1 MKGHTITRAL
11 GALGLA
17 TVAVA
22 VSLAQPTQLAFWNFN
37 ESDPLDSTAMLA
49 ADGGVFAAQAQISIN
64 LAEFRF
70 NNSGTGFRGSPL
82 DPNNAN
88 HPTTPNWALQT
99 TGYPAQG
106 LDSGLAGIVVSVPT
120 TGYQNIV
127 VKFDVRWSNA
137 ASKFLAVEYTTNG
150 GMNWTRARVLQAL
163 RGDSWHGNT
172 NANGGY
178 GALVEL
184 DLSGDSAVNNN
195 AQFAFR
201 VVTIFDPNT
210 GTQYTAANF
219 PNNPN
224 ATYSP
229 NGTLRYD
236 LIEILG
242 EEVDSGP
249 EGDVDGSGC
258 VDDADLLAVLF
269 AFGNSGSNLPEDVT
283 RDGTVDDADL
293 LVVLFNFGAGC

>member
-49 ADGGVFAAQAQISIN
+49 ADGGVFASQAQISIN
-64 LAEFRF
+64 LANIVY
-70 NNSGTGFRGSPL
+70 NNNGTGFRGSPL
-82 DPNNAN
+82 DPG
-88 HPTTPNWALQT
+88 TDGRNWALQT
-99 TGYPAQG
+99 TDYPAQG
-106 LDSGLAGIVVSVPT
+106 QDSGMAGIVVSVPT

-127 VKFDVRWSNA
+127 VKFDVRWSNT
-137 ASKFLAVEYTTNG
+137 ASKFIALEYTTDG
-150 GMNWTRARVLQAL
+150 GVNWTRARVLEAR
-163 RGDSWHGNT
+163 RGDRWHGDT
-172 NANGGY
+172 EANGGY

-184 DLSGDSAVNNN
+184 DLSGDANVNNN

-210 GTQYTAANF
+210 GQYTAANF

-242 EEVDSGP
+242 EEASSGP
-249 EGDVDGSGC
+249 EGDVNGDGC
-258 VDDADLLAVLF
+258 VDDADLLIVLF
-269 AFGNSGSNLPEDVT
+269 NFGNAGGQGDVNN
-283 RDGTVDDADL
+283 DGIVDDADL
-293 LVVLFNFGAGC
+293 LIVLFNFGAGC

>member
-1 MKGHTITRAL
+1 M
-11 GALGLA
+11 
-17 TVAVA
+17 
-22 VSLAQPTQLAFWNFN
+22 
-37 ESDPLDSTAMLA
+37 
-49 ADGGVFAAQAQISIN
+49 
-64 LAEFRF
+64 
-70 NNSGTGFRGSPL
+70 
-82 DPNNAN
+82 
-88 HPTTPNWALQT
+88 
-99 TGYPAQG
+99 
-106 LDSGLAGIVVSVPT
+106 AGIVVSVPT

-127 VKFDVRWSNA
+127 VKFDVRWSNT
-137 ASKFLAVEYTTNG
+137 ASKFLAVEYTTDG
-150 GMNWTRARVLQAL
+150 GVNWTRELVLEAR
-163 RGDSWHGNT
+163 RGDRWHGDT

-184 DLSGDSAVNNN
+184 DLSADSAVNNN

-201 VVTIFDPNT
+201 VVTIFDPDTN
-210 GTQYTAANF
+210 QYTAAQSGSNY
-219 PNNPN
+219 
-224 ATYSP
+224 TTR
-229 NGTLRYD
+229 GTLRYD

-293 LVVLFNFGAGC
+293 LVVLFNFGSGC

>member
-11 GALGLA
+11 SALSLA

-37 ESDPLDSTAMLA
+37 ESNPLDSTAMLA
-49 ADGGVFAAQAQISIN
+49 ADGGVFGSQAQIAIN
-64 LAEFRF
+64 LATIVYD
-70 NNSGTGFRGSPL
+70 NNGTGFRGSPL
-82 DPNNAN
+82 DPNNPT

-99 TGYPAQG
+99 TSYPAQG
-106 LDSGLAGIVVSVPT
+106 QDSGLAGIVVSVPT

-127 VKFDVRWSNA
+127 VKFDVRWSNT
-137 ASKFLAVEYTTNG
+137 ASKFLAVEYTTDG
-150 GMNWTRARVLQAL
+150 GANWTRARVLEAR
-163 RGDSWHGNT
+163 RGDRWHGDT
-172 NANGGY
+172 EANGGY

-184 DLSGDSAVNNN
+184 DLSGDANVNNN

-210 GTQYTAANF
+210 GQYTAANF

-242 EEVDSGP
+242 EEASGGP
-249 EGDVDGSGC
+249 EGDVNGDGC
-258 VDDADLLAVLF
+258 VDDADLLIVLF
-269 AFGNSGSNLPEDVT
+269 NFGNAGGQGDVNN
-283 RDGTVDDADL
+283 DNIVDDADL
-293 LVVLFNFGAGC
+293 LIVLFNFGAGC

>member
-22 VSLAQPTQLAFWNFN
+22 VSLAQTQLAFWDFN
-37 ESDPLDSTAMLA
+37 ESNPLDSAAMLA
-49 ADGGVFAAQAQISIN
+49 ADGGVFASQAQIAIN
-64 LAEFRF
+64 LANIVY
-70 NNSGTGFRGSPL
+70 NNNGTGFRGSPL

-99 TGYPAQG
+99 TDYPAQG
-106 LDSGLAGIVVSVPT
+106 QDSGLAGIVVSVPT
-120 TGYQNIV
+120 TGYGNIK
-127 VKFDVRWSNA
+127 VKFDVRWSNT
-137 ASKFLAVEYTTNG
+137 ASKFLAVEYTTDG
-150 GMNWTRARVLQAL
+150 GANWTRARVLEAR
-163 RGDSWHGNT
+163 RGDRWHGDT
-172 NANGGY
+172 EANGGY

-184 DLSGDSAVNNN
+184 DLSADSAVNNN

-210 GTQYTAANF
+210 GQYTAAQSGSNY
-219 PNNPN
+219 
-224 ATYSP
+224 TTR
-229 NGTLRYD
+229 GTLRYD
-236 LIEILG
+236 LIEVIG
-242 EEVDSGP
+242 EAASSGP

-293 LVVLFNFGAGC
+293 LVVLFNFGAGCQ

>member
-22 VSLAQPTQLAFWNFN
+22 VSLAQTQLAFWDFN
-37 ESDPLDSTAMLA
+37 ESNPLDSAAMLA
-49 ADGGVFAAQAQISIN
+49 ADGGVFASQAQIAIN
-64 LAEFRF
+64 LANIVY
-70 NNSGTGFRGSPL
+70 NNNGTGFRGSPL

-99 TGYPAQG
+99 TDYPAQG
-106 LDSGLAGIVVSVPT
+106 QDSGLAGIVVSVPT
-120 TGYQNIV
+120 TGYGNIK
-127 VKFDVRWSNA
+127 VKFDVRWSNT
-137 ASKFLAVEYTTNG
+137 ASKFLAVEYTTDG
-150 GMNWTRARVLQAL
+150 GANWTRARVLEAR
-163 RGDSWHGNT
+163 RGDRWHGDT
-172 NANGGY
+172 EANGGY

-184 DLSGDSAVNNN
+184 DLSTDSAVNNN

-210 GTQYTAANF
+210 GQYTAAQSGSNY
-219 PNNPN
+219 
-224 ATYSP
+224 TTR
-229 NGTLRYD
+229 GTLRYD
-236 LIEILG
+236 LIEVQG

-293 LVVLFNFGAGC
+293 LVVLFNFGAGCQ

>member
-37 ESDPLDSTAMLA
+37 ESDPLNGIAMLA
-49 ADGGVFAAQAQISIN
+49 ADGGVFASQAQIAIN
-64 LAEFRF
+64 LANIVY

-99 TGYPAQG
+99 TNYPAQG
-106 LDSGLAGIVVSVPT
+106 ENPGQAGIVVSVPT

-127 VKFDVRWSNA
+127 VKFDVRWSNT
-137 ASKFLAVEYTTNG
+137 ASKFLAVEYTTDG
-150 GMNWTRARVLQAL
+150 GVTWTRERVLQAL
-163 RGDSWHGNT
+163 RGDRWHGD
-172 NANGGY
+172 AADNGGY
-178 GALVEL
+178 GALVVL

-210 GTQYTAANF
+210 GQYTAAQSGSN
-219 PNNPN
+219 
-224 ATYSP
+224 YSTR
-229 NGTLRYD
+229 GTLRYD

-242 EEVDSGP
+242 EEASSGP
-249 EGDVDGSGC
+249 EGDVNGDGC
-258 VDDADLLAVLF
+258 VDDADLLIVLF
-269 AFGNSGSNLPEDVT
+269 NFGNAGGQGDVNN
-283 RDGTVDDADL
+283 DNIVDDADL

>member
-49 ADGGVFAAQAQISIN
+49 ADGGVFASQAQISIN
-64 LAEFRF
+64 LANIVY
-70 NNSGTGFRGSPL
+70 NNNGTGFRGSPL
-82 DPNNAN
+82 DPG
-88 HPTTPNWALQT
+88 TDERNWGLQT
-99 TGYPAQG
+99 TDYPAQG
-106 LDSGLAGIVVSVPT
+106 QDSGLAGIVVSVPT

-127 VKFDVRWSNA
+127 VKFDVRWSNT
-137 ASKFLAVEYTTNG
+137 ASKFLAVEYTTDG
-150 GMNWTRARVLQAL
+150 GANWTRARVLEAR
-163 RGDSWHGNT
+163 RGDRWHGDT
-172 NANGGY
+172 EANGGY

-210 GTQYTAANF
+210 GTQYTAAQSGSN
-219 PNNPN
+219 
-224 ATYSP
+224 YSTR
-229 NGTLRYD
+229 GTLRYD

-242 EEVDSGP
+242 EEASGGP
-249 EGDVDGSGC
+249 EGDVNGDGC
-258 VDDADLLAVLF
+258 VDDADLLIVLF
-269 AFGNSGSNLPEDVT
+269 NFGNAGGQGDVNN
-283 RDGTVDDADL
+283 DGIVDDADL

>member
-11 GALGLA
+11 SALGLA

-22 VSLAQPTQLAFWNFN
+22 VSLAQPTQLAFWDFN
-37 ESDPLDSTAMLA
+37 ESDPLNETAMLA
-49 ADGGVFAAQAQISIN
+49 ADGGVFASQAQISIN

-70 NNSGTGFRGSPL
+70 NNSGRGFLGSPL
-82 DPNNAN
+82 DPG
-88 HPTTPNWALQT
+88 TDGRNWALQT
-99 TGYPAQG
+99 TDYPAQG
-106 LDSGLAGIVVSVPT
+106 QDSGLAGIVVSVPT

-127 VKFDVRWSNA
+127 VKFDVRWSNT
-137 ASKFLAVEYTTNG
+137 ASKFLAVEYTTDG
-150 GMNWTRARVLQAL
+150 GVNWTRARVLQAL
-163 RGDSWHGNT
+163 RGDRWHGDT

-184 DLSGDSAVNNN
+184 DLSADSAVNNN

-210 GTQYTAANF
+210 GTQYTAAQSGSNY
-219 PNNPN
+219 
-224 ATYSP
+224 TTR
-229 NGTLRYD
+229 GTLRYD

>member
-11 GALGLA
+11 SALGLA

-37 ESDPLDSTAMLA
+37 ESNPLDSTAMLA
-49 ADGGVFAAQAQISIN
+49 ADGGVFASQAQIAIN
-64 LAEFRF
+64 LANIVY
-70 NNSGTGFRGSPL
+70 NNNGTGFRGSPL

-99 TGYPAQG
+99 TDYPAQG
-106 LDSGLAGIVVSVPT
+106 QDSGLAGIVVSVPT
-120 TGYQNIV
+120 TGYGNIK
-127 VKFDVRWSNA
+127 VKFDVRWSNT
-137 ASKFLAVEYTTNG
+137 ASKFLAVEYTTDG
-150 GMNWTRARVLQAL
+150 GANWTRARVLEAR

-172 NANGGY
+172 DANGGY

-201 VVTIFDPNT
+201 VVTIFDPNS
-210 GTQYTAANF
+210 GTQYTAAQPGSNY
-219 PNNPN
+219 
-224 ATYSP
+224 TTR
-229 NGTLRYD
+229 GTLRYD
-236 LIEILG
+236 LIEVQG

-249 EGDVDGSGC
+249 EGDVNGDGC

>member
-37 ESDPLDSTAMLA
+37 ESDPLDETAMLA
-49 ADGGVFAAQAQISIN
+49 ADGGVFASQAQISIN
-64 LAEFRF
+64 LANIVY
-70 NNSGTGFRGSPL
+70 NNNGTGFRGSPL
-82 DPNNAN
+82 DPG
-88 HPTTPNWALQT
+88 TDERNWGLQT
-99 TGYPAQG
+99 TDYPAQG
-106 LDSGLAGIVVSVPT
+106 QDSGLAGIVVSVPT

-127 VKFDVRWSNA
+127 VKFDVRWSNT
-137 ASKFLAVEYTTNG
+137 ASKFIALEYTTDG
-150 GMNWTRARVLQAL
+150 GVNWTRARVLEAR
-163 RGDSWHGNT
+163 RGDRWHGD
-172 NANGGY
+172 AADNGGY

-184 DLSGDSAVNNN
+184 DLSADSAVNNN

-210 GTQYTAANF
+210 GQYTAANF

-242 EEVDSGP
+242 EEASSGP
-249 EGDVDGSGC
+249 EGDVNGDGC
-258 VDDADLLAVLF
+258 VDDADLLIVLF
-269 AFGNSGSNLPEDVT
+269 NFGNAGGQGDVNN
-283 RDGTVDDADL
+283 DNIVDDADL

>member
-37 ESDPLDSTAMLA
+37 ESDPLDGAAMLA
-49 ADGGVFAAQAQISIN
+49 ADGGVFASQAQIAIS
-64 LAEFRF
+64 LAQFRF
-70 NNSGTGFRGSPL
+70 DNDGRGFLGSPL
-82 DPNNAN
+82 DPNNPT
-88 HPTTPNWALQT
+88 HPNPPNWGLQT

-106 LDSGLAGIVVSVPT
+106 ENPGQAGIVVSVPT

-127 VKFDVRWSNA
+127 VKFDVRWSNT
-137 ASKFLAVEYTTNG
+137 ASKFLAVEYTTDG
-150 GMNWTRARVLQAL
+150 GVTWTRERVLQAL
-163 RGDSWHGNT
+163 RGDRWHGDT

-178 GALVEL
+178 GALVVL

-210 GTQYTAANF
+210 GQYTAAQSGSNY
-219 PNNPN
+219 
-224 ATYSP
+224 TTR
-229 NGTLRYD
+229 GTLRYD

-242 EEVDSGP
+242 EEASSGP
-249 EGDVDGSGC
+249 EGDVNGDGC
-258 VDDADLLAVLF
+258 VDDADLLIVLF
-269 AFGNSGSNLPEDVT
+269 NFGNAGGQGDVN
-283 RDGTVDDADL
+283 RDNIVDDADL
-293 LVVLFNFGAGC
+293 LIVLFNFGAGC

>member
-49 ADGGVFAAQAQISIN
+49 ADGGVFASQAQISIN
-64 LAEFRF
+64 LANIVY
-70 NNSGTGFRGSPL
+70 NNNGTGFRGSPL
-82 DPNNAN
+82 DPG
-88 HPTTPNWALQT
+88 TDGRNWALQT
-99 TGYPAQG
+99 TDYPAQG
-106 LDSGLAGIVVSVPT
+106 QDSGMAGIVVSVPT

-127 VKFDVRWSNA
+127 VKFDVRWSNT
-137 ASKFLAVEYTTNG
+137 ASKFIALEYTTDG
-150 GMNWTRARVLQAL
+150 GVNWTRARVLEAR
-163 RGDSWHGNT
+163 RGDRWHGD
-172 NANGGY
+172 AADNGGY

-184 DLSGDSAVNNN
+184 DLSADSAVNNN

-210 GTQYTAANF
+210 GQYTAANF

-242 EEVDSGP
+242 EEASSGP
-249 EGDVDGSGC
+249 EGDVNGDGC
-258 VDDADLLAVLF
+258 VDDADLLIVLF
-269 AFGNSGSNLPEDVT
+269 NFGNAGGQGDVNN
-283 RDGTVDDADL
+283 DNIVDDADL

>member
-22 VSLAQPTQLAFWNFN
+22 VSLAQTQLAFWDFN
-37 ESDPLDSTAMLA
+37 ESNPLDSTAMLA
-49 ADGGVFAAQAQISIN
+49 ADGGVFAAQAQIAIN
-64 LAEFRF
+64 LANIVY

-82 DPNNAN
+82 DPNNPT
-88 HPTTPNWALQT
+88 HPNPPNWGLQT
-99 TGYPAQG
+99 TDYPAQG
-106 LDSGLAGIVVSVPT
+106 QDSGLAGIVVSVPT

-127 VKFDVRWSNA
+127 VKFDVRWSNT
-137 ASKFLAVEYTTNG
+137 ASKFLAVEYTTDG
-150 GMNWTRARVLQAL
+150 GVSWTRARVLEAR
-163 RGDSWHGNT
+163 RGDRWHSD
-172 NANGGY
+172 AADNGGY

-184 DLSGDSAVNNN
+184 DLSGDANVNNN

-201 VVTIFDPNT
+201 VVTIFDPDTN
-210 GTQYTAANF
+210 QYTAAQFGSNY
-219 PNNPN
+219 
-224 ATYSP
+224 TTR
-229 NGTLRYD
+229 GTLRYD

-242 EEVDSGP
+242 EEASSGP
-249 EGDVDGSGC
+249 EGDVNGDGC

-269 AFGNSGSNLPEDVT
+269 AFGNTGSNLPEDVT

>member
-1 MKGHTITRAL
+1 MCAGATRRP
-11 GALGLA
+11 
-17 TVAVA
+17 
-22 VSLAQPTQLAFWNFN
+22 S
-37 ESDPLDSTAMLA
+37 SS
-49 ADGGVFAAQAQISIN
+49 
-64 LAEFRF
+64 R
-70 NNSGTGFRGSPL
+70 
-82 DPNNAN
+82 
-88 HPTTPNWALQT
+88 
-99 TGYPAQG
+99 
-106 LDSGLAGIVVSVPT
+106 
-120 TGYQNIV
+120 
-127 VKFDVRWSNA
+127 
-137 ASKFLAVEYTTNG
+137 VEYTTDG
-150 GMNWTRARVLQAL
+150 GANWTRARVLEAR

-172 NANGGY
+172 DANGGY

-210 GTQYTAANF
+210 GQYTAANF

-242 EEVDSGP
+242 EEASSGP

>member
-11 GALGLA
+11 SALGLA

-37 ESDPLDSTAMLA
+37 ESNPLDETAMLA

-64 LAEFRF
+64 LANIVY
-70 NNSGTGFRGSPL
+70 NNNGRGFLGSPL
-82 DPNNAN
+82 DPG
-88 HPTTPNWALQT
+88 TDGRNWALQT
-99 TGYPAQG
+99 TDYPAQG
-106 LDSGLAGIVVSVPT
+106 QDSGLAGIVVSVPT

-127 VKFDVRWSNA
+127 VKFDVRWSNT
-137 ASKFLAVEYTTNG
+137 ASKFLAVEYTTDG
-150 GMNWTRARVLQAL
+150 GVNWTRARVLQAL
-163 RGDSWHGNT
+163 RGDRWHGDT

-184 DLSGDSAVNNN
+184 DLSADSAVNNN

-210 GTQYTAANF
+210 GTQYTAAQSGSNY
-219 PNNPN
+219 
-224 ATYSP
+224 TTR
-229 NGTLRYD
+229 GTLRYD

-242 EEVDSGP
+242 EEASGGP
-249 EGDVDGSGC
+249 EGDVNGDGC
-258 VDDADLLAVLF
+258 VDDADLLIVLF
-269 AFGNSGSNLPEDVT
+269 NFGNAGGQGDVN
-283 RDGTVDDADL
+283 RDNIVDDADL
-293 LVVLFNFGAGC
+293 LIVLFNFGAGC

>member
-37 ESDPLDSTAMLA
+37 ESNPLDSTAMLA

-64 LAEFRF
+64 LAGFRF
-70 NNSGTGFRGSPL
+70 DNNGRGFLGSPL
-82 DPNNAN
+82 DPG
-88 HPTTPNWALQT
+88 TDGRNWALQT
-99 TGYPAQG
+99 TDYPAQG
-106 LDSGLAGIVVSVPT
+106 QDSGLAGIVVSVPT
-120 TGYQNIV
+120 TGYRNIV
-127 VKFDVRWSNA
+127 VKFDVRWSNT
-137 ASKFLAVEYTTNG
+137 ASKFLAVEYTTDG
-150 GMNWTRARVLQAL
+150 GANWTRARELQAL
-163 RGDSWHGNT
+163 RGDRWHGDT
-172 NANGGY
+172 ETNGGY
-178 GALVEL
+178 GALVVL

-210 GTQYTAANF
+210 GQYTAANF
-219 PNNPN
+219 PTDSG
-224 ATYSP
+224 ARYSRS
-229 NGTLRYD
+229 GTLRYD

>member
-37 ESDPLDSTAMLA
+37 ESDPLNGIAMLA
-49 ADGGVFAAQAQISIN
+49 ADGGVFASQAQISIN
-64 LAEFRF
+64 LANIVY
-70 NNSGTGFRGSPL
+70 NNNGRGFLGSPL

-88 HPTTPNWALQT
+88 HPTTPNWGLQT
-99 TGYPAQG
+99 TDYPAQG
-106 LDSGLAGIVVSVPT
+106 QDSGLAGIVVSVPT

-127 VKFDVRWSNA
+127 VKFDVRWSNT
-137 ASKFLAVEYTTNG
+137 ASKFIALEYTTDG
-150 GMNWTRARVLQAL
+150 GANWTRARVLEAR
-163 RGDSWHGNT
+163 RGDRWHGDT
-172 NANGGY
+172 EANGGY

-184 DLSGDSAVNNN
+184 DLSGDSAVNDN

-210 GTQYTAANF
+210 GQYTAAQSGSN
-219 PNNPN
+219 
-224 ATYSP
+224 YSTR
-229 NGTLRYD
+229 GTLRYD

-242 EEVDSGP
+242 EEASSSP
-249 EGDVDGSGC
+249 EGDVNGDGC
-258 VDDADLLAVLF
+258 
-269 AFGNSGSNLPEDVT
+269 
-283 RDGTVDDADL
+283 VDDADL
-293 LVVLFNFGAGC
+293 LVVLFNFGNAGGQGDVNNDGIVDDADLLIVLFNFGAGC

>member
-11 GALGLA
+11 SALGLA

-22 VSLAQPTQLAFWNFN
+22 VSLAQPTQLAFWDFN
-37 ESDPLDSTAMLA
+37 ESDPLNEITMLA
-49 ADGGVFAAQAQISIN
+49 PDGGVFASQAQISIN

-70 NNSGTGFRGSPL
+70 NNSGRGFLGSPL
-82 DPNNAN
+82 DPG
-88 HPTTPNWALQT
+88 TDGRNWALQT
-99 TGYPAQG
+99 TDYPAQG
-106 LDSGLAGIVVSVPT
+106 QDSGLAGIVVSVPT

-127 VKFDVRWSNA
+127 VKFDVRWSNT
-137 ASKFLAVEYTTNG
+137 ASKFLAVEYTTDG
-150 GMNWTRARVLQAL
+150 GVTWTRERVLEAR
-163 RGDSWHGNT
+163 RGDRWHGDT
-172 NANGGY
+172 EANGGY
-178 GALVEL
+178 GALVVL
-184 DLSGDSAVNNN
+184 DLSADSAVNNN

-210 GTQYTAANF
+210 GTQYTAAQSGSNY
-219 PNNPN
+219 
-224 ATYSP
+224 TTR
-229 NGTLRYD
+229 GTLRYD

>member
-37 ESDPLDSTAMLA
+37 ESDPLDETAMLA
-49 ADGGVFAAQAQISIN
+49 ADGGVFASQAQISIN
-64 LAEFRF
+64 LANIVY
-70 NNSGTGFRGSPL
+70 NNNGRGFLGSPL
-82 DPNNAN
+82 DPNNPT
-88 HPTTPNWALQT
+88 HPNPPNWGLQT

-127 VKFDVRWSNA
+127 VKFDVRWSNT
-137 ASKFLAVEYTTNG
+137 ASKFLAVEYTTDG
-150 GMNWTRARVLQAL
+150 GASWTRARVLEAL
-163 RGDSWHGNT
+163 RGDRWHGD
-172 NANGGY
+172 AADNGGY

-210 GTQYTAANF
+210 GTQYTAAQSGSN
-219 PNNPN
+219 
-224 ATYSP
+224 YSTR
-229 NGTLRYD
+229 GTLRYD

-242 EEVDSGP
+242 EEASGGP
-249 EGDVDGSGC
+249 EGDVNGDGC
-258 VDDADLLAVLF
+258 VDDADLLIVLF
-269 AFGNSGSNLPEDVT
+269 NFGNAGGQGDVNN
-283 RDGTVDDADL
+283 DGIVDDADL
-293 LVVLFNFGAGC
+293 LIVLFNFGAGC

>member
-22 VSLAQPTQLAFWNFN
+22 VSLAQPTQLAFWDFN
-37 ESDPLDSTAMLA
+37 ESNPLDSAAMLA
-49 ADGGVFAAQAQISIN
+49 ADGGVFASQAQIAIN
-64 LAEFRF
+64 LANIVY

-88 HPTTPNWALQT
+88 HPTTPNWGLQT
-99 TGYPAQG
+99 TDYPAQG
-106 LDSGLAGIVVSVPT
+106 QDSGLAGIVVSVPT
-120 TGYQNIV
+120 TGYQNIT
-127 VKFDVRWSNA
+127 VKFDVRWSNT
-137 ASKFLAVEYTTNG
+137 ASKFLAVEYTTDG
-150 GMNWTRARVLQAL
+150 GVNWTRARVLEAL
-163 RGDSWHGNT
+163 RGDRWHGDT
-172 NANGGY
+172 GANGGY

-184 DLSGDSAVNNN
+184 DLSGDANVNNN

-210 GTQYTAANF
+210 SQYTAAQSGSNY
-219 PNNPN
+219 
-224 ATYSP
+224 TTR
-229 NGTLRYD
+229 GTLRYD

-242 EEVDSGP
+242 EEASGGP
-249 EGDVDGSGC
+249 EGDVNGDGC
-258 VDDADLLAVLF
+258 VDDADLLIVLF
-269 AFGNSGSNLPEDVT
+269 NFGNAGGQGDVNN
-283 RDGTVDDADL
+283 DNIVDDADL

>member
-37 ESDPLDSTAMLA
+37 ESDPLNGIAMLA
-49 ADGGVFAAQAQISIN
+49 ADGGVFASQAQIAIN
-64 LAEFRF
+64 LANIVY
-70 NNSGTGFRGSPL
+70 NNNGTGFRGSPL

-99 TGYPAQG
+99 TDYPAQG
-106 LDSGLAGIVVSVPT
+106 QDSGLAGIVVSVPT

-127 VKFDVRWSNA
+127 VKFDVRWSNT
-137 ASKFLAVEYTTNG
+137 ASKFLAVEYTTDG
-150 GMNWTRARVLQAL
+150 GVSWTRARVLEAR
-163 RGDSWHGNT
+163 RGDRWHGDT
-172 NANGGY
+172 EANGGY

-184 DLSGDSAVNNN
+184 DLSSDSAVNNN

-210 GTQYTAANF
+210 GQYTAAQSGSN
-219 PNNPN
+219 
-224 ATYSP
+224 YSTR
-229 NGTLRYD
+229 GTLRYD

-242 EEVDSGP
+242 EEASGGP
-249 EGDVDGSGC
+249 EGDVNGDGC
-258 VDDADLLAVLF
+258 VDDADLLIVLF
-269 AFGNSGSNLPEDVT
+269 NFGNAGGQGDVNN
-283 RDGTVDDADL
+283 DGIVDDADL
-293 LVVLFNFGAGC
+293 LIVLFNFGAGC